1 MRPYAGLVT
10 GSADLARFM
19 LRSDDFR
26 GLGLSTLY
34 TGGVTTDSGLQLV
47 IPLTGETVVEAAATD
62 FEDEVISESGAL
74 ALMYAID
81 NVADSIERLESY
93 LERYQNL
100 TKRRDLDL
108 VRNLKAAKRSL
119 RRFEV

>member
-1 MRPYAGLVT
+1 M
-10 GSADLARFM
+10 
-19 LRSDDFR
+19 
-26 GLGLSTLY
+26 
-34 TGGVTTDSGLQLV
+34 TTDSGQQLV
-47 IPLTGETVVEAAATD
+47 IPMPGEPVVEAATD
-62 FEDEVISESGAL
+62 FEDEVISESESL

-81 NVADSIERLESY
+81 NVADSIERLEAF

-100 TKRRDLDL
+100 TRRRDLDL